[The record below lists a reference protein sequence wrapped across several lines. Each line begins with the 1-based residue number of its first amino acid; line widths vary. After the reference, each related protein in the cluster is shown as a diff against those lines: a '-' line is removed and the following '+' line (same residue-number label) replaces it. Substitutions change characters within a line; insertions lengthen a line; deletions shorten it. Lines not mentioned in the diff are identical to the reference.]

1 MHRDRDAH
9 GAMRYRGFTL
19 KGTTTMLSL
28 ITTLLR
34 QERGAT
40 AIEYAF
46 IASLISIA
54 IYATAVTVGSS
65 LSSTFASVAAS
76 L

>member
-1 MHRDRDAH
+1 M
-9 GAMRYRGFTL
+9 F
-19 KGTTTMLSL
+19 SL
-28 ITTLLR
+28 MIAVLGR
-34 QERGAT
+34 ERGAT

-54 IYATAVTVGSS
+54 IYATAVTVGSN
-65 LSSTFASVAAS
+65 LSSTFNSVAAS

>member
-1 MHRDRDAH
+1 M
-9 GAMRYRGFTL
+9 Y
-19 KGTTTMLSL
+19 SL
-28 ITTLLR
+28 IKALTGQR
-34 QERGAT
+34 RGAT

-54 IYATAVTVGSS
+54 IYAAAVTVGSN
-65 LSSTFASVAAS
+65 LSAVFNSVATS